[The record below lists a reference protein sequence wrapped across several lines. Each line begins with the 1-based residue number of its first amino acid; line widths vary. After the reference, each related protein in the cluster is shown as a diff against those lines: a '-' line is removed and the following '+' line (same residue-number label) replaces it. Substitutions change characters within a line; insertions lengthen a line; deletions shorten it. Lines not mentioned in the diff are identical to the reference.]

1 MNRIGS
7 TNVKKGF
14 VRPVVLGLLFFCI
27 GLSGCATQQD
37 VSVLQRQIWDARRE
51 LDKTK
56 AQFAELEKAMDEKL
70 EADRQ
75 PLRRNQ
81 AAVGAQLD
89 RMELE
94 LGRLNGQLEEAA
106 AMNERNGVRI
116 SEIQQR
122 QMESMLEIRKTVE
135 DLQRGQSLMASYLGL
150 QELVVTSTA
159 GSQREKKADKAK
171 SGAVEVK
178 TARKPP
184 SSDAEGLY
192 DKAFQLFRGGK
203 FEAARA
209 EFSSYLER
217 YPKTDLADNA
227 QFWLGECYYSEK
239 RYREA
244 IGAYE
249 KTIKDY
255 PKSDKVSSA
264 LLKQGMA
271 FLELGDKT
279 AGKILLKKVVKGY
292 PNSNQAKIARS
303 KLARIK

>member
-1 MNRIGS
+1 
-7 TNVKKGF
+7 
-14 VRPVVLGLLFFCI
+14 
-27 GLSGCATQQD
+27 
-37 VSVLQRQIWDARRE
+37 
-51 LDKTK
+51 
-56 AQFAELEKAMDEKL
+56 
-70 EADRQ
+70 
-75 PLRRNQ
+75 
-81 AAVGAQLD
+81 
-89 RMELE
+89 
-94 LGRLNGQLEEAA
+94 
-106 AMNERNGVRI
+106 
-116 SEIQQR
+116 
-122 QMESMLEIRKTVE
+122 
-135 DLQRGQSLMASYLGL
+135 
-150 QELVVTSTA
+150 
-159 GSQREKKADKAK
+159 
-171 SGAVEVK
+171 VK
-178 TARKPP
+178 TASKPP

-192 DKAFQLFRGGK
+192 DWAFQLFRGGK

-239 RYREA
+239 SYRQA

-271 FLELGDKT
+271 FLEMGDKT

-292 PNSNQAKIARS
+292 PQSNQAKIARS